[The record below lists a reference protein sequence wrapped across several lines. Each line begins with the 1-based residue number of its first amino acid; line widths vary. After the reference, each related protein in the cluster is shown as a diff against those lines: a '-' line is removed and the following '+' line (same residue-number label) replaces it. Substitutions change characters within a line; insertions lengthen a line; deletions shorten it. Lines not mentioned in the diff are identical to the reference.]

1 MSFWGS
7 NWGFW
12 GCLFE
17 KGKRKMIFFWF
28 WASPSFLGPTRRPT
42 HLLPRALAPRARS
55 ADHGSM
61 CSPRGTRSPSPVYG
75 WRPCGPCTPPRSPS
89 PAPPAHSAS
98 PRLILSHL
106 DHGLLASVSSS
117 ASSATVPSPRQ
128 PDLATMAPPSN
139 PARTRL
145 PHPLTYLAEPFE
157 AHFGKIRGQIGHLPP
172 C

>member
-28 WASPSFLGPTRRPT
+28 WASPSFLGLARRPT

-55 ADHGSM
+55 VDRGSM
-61 CSPRGTRSPSPVYG
+61 RSPRGTRSSSSAYG
-75 WRPCGPCTPPRSPS
+75 WHPCGPRTPPRSPS
-89 PAPPAHSAS
+89 LAPPAHSAS
-98 PRLILSHL
+98 PRLILSCL
-106 DHGLLASVSSS
+106 DHGRLASASSS
-117 ASSATVPSPRQ
+117 ASSASEAGPRHHGSSIQ
-128 PDLATMAPPSN
+128 SN

-145 PHPLTYLAEPFE
+145 PHPLTYLTEPFE
-157 AHFGKIRGQIGHLPP
+157 AHFGKVRGRIGHLPP
-172 C
+172 RQ